1 MTNTTRTAA
10 QQAAYDRVMGDAR
23 TVAAQQA
30 AGIIAHPADATP
42 IAPKRRAPRAIGYV
56 VLPYGGYPD
65 TASDYVACATRAD
78 VEAQLIDYGWMDNP
92 GVHAYK
98 VMPGETA
105 TSVIADLSTSP
116 DPYPDYVVER
126 GARGGIVWSRA

>member
-1 MTNTTRTAA
+1 MSNTPRTPQ

-30 AGIIAHPADATP
+30 AGVIVHPADAAP
-42 IAPKRRAPRAIGYV
+42 IPPKRTPRAIGYV

-65 TASDYVACATRAD
+65 TASDYVACSTRAD
-78 VEAQLIDYGWMDNP
+78 VEEQLTDYGWMDNP
-92 GVHAYK
+92 GVHVYK
-98 VMPGETA
+98 VMSGETA
-105 TSVIADLSTSP
+105 NSVIAELSGNP

-126 GARGGIVWSRA
+126 GARGGIAWSLA